1 MSVGSKVVIERI
13 NQQTREYEEY
23 LTAHLLDANPT
34 RSREIQE
41 DAGEFGLQTVTFVL
55 RYRRALEEIQYAMPD
70 FRILWRGHYFDIRGY
85 DDFKFRHLKVTLKG
99 VSNGEAAPARAAPS
113 GEELEQGDEPE
124 GAEPDD

>member
-13 NQQTREYEEY
+13 NPETREYEEY
-23 LTAHLLDANPT
+23 LATHLLDVNPT

-41 DAGEFGLQTVTFVL
+41 DAGEFGLQTVTFVM
-55 RYRRALEEIQYAMPD
+55 RYRKALEEIQYAMPD

-99 VSNGEAAPARAAPS
+99 VAH
-113 GEELEQGDEPE
+113 D
-124 GAEPDD
+124 

>member
-13 NQQTREYEEY
+13 NAETREYEAY
-23 LTAHLLDANPT
+23 LTAHLLDVNPA

-55 RYRRALEEIQYAMPD
+55 RYRKALEEIQYAMPD

-85 DDFKFRHLKVTLKG
+85 DDFKFRHLKVALRG
-99 VSNGEAAPARAAPS
+99 VAH
-113 GEELEQGDEPE
+113 D
-124 GAEPDD
+124 